1 MINEIINQQTCS
13 FISVRV
19 TFVLLKISPLHSMQ
33 CVQTVQMVDTLQRRA
48 SSVKSG
54 RQEDELN

>member
-33 CVQTVQMVDTLQRRA
+33 CVQTVQMVDTLCREEPQ
-48 SSVKSG
+48 V
-54 RQEDELN
+54 